1 LVKHGISQ
9 EAAEARGAG
18 GSQHHCGHAEPPRHL
33 QQRQQV
39 RVADQA
45 RDDVVPRVLLLQ
57 QRGQALP
64 ERRLA
69 RAVQLEYALGG
80 HLRRVALRRAVRDGD
95 EVVGRVAGRVGSVE
109 VGVEDGDGEAA
120 RVEEA
125 GELEHRINV
134 ALVRERE
141 QQHAAVAA
149 AVAGGRLVVSLLELG
164 DIAIA
169 IPYAGWQDG
178 LVSSCPVSLAGCC
191 RAIGSKVMNKDT

>member
-1 LVKHGISQ
+1 M
-9 EAAEARGAG
+9 
-18 GSQHHCGHAEPPRHL
+18 
-33 QQRQQV
+33 
-39 RVADQA
+39 
-45 RDDVVPRVLLLQ
+45 PRVLLLQ

-109 VGVEDGDGEAA
+109 VGVEDGDGEAT

-125 GELEHRINV
+125 GELEHRVNV

-141 QQHAAVAA
+141 QQHAA
-149 AVAGGRLVVSLLELG
+149 AVGGGRISPGVG
-164 DIAIA
+164 
-169 IPYAGWQDG
+169 
-178 LVSSCPVSLAGCC
+178 
-191 RAIGSKVMNKDT
+191 